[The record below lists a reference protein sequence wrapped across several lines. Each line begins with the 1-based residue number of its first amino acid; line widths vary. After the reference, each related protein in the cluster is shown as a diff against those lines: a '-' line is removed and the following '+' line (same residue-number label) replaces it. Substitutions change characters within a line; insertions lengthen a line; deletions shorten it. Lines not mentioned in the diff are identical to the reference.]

1 MCPFFL
7 GNKPVLF
14 QIEMAGVRAG
24 GTVTISEAHS
34 TTPTTPLMSR
44 IHRYINVC
52 NPMGPP
58 GTFWDPS
65 LFYNTEEFTL
75 DHNEQHLLLLEV
87 SSTSFLASV
96 PFFKSTIRAGINS
109 QPERVYRL
117 HCQAE
122 LPR

>member
-1 MCPFFL
+1 
-7 GNKPVLF
+7 
-14 QIEMAGVRAG
+14 MAGVRAG
-24 GTVTISEAHS
+24 GTVTISEAQS

-87 SSTSFLASV
+87 SSTSFSGLG
-96 PFFKSTIRAGINS
+96 PFFKIDYSCRDQLSTRAS
-109 QPERVYRL
+109 
-117 HCQAE
+117 
-122 LPR
+122 LPSSLPS